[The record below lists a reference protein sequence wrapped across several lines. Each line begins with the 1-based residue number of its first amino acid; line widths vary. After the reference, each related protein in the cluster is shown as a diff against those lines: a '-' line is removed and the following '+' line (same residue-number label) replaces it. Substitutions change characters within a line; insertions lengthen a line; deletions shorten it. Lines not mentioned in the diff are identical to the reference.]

1 MNLSGNCLEI
11 SVIWCYMNDDQ
22 QPEQEKRLHGPKV
35 GPKAKQPPA
44 RDQEVEDEEDNVE
57 AHTEAVMHQQEILD
71 QLKAAKGAEA
81 RVRTFA
87 KIMDSYGL
95 DPILSLFTG
104 VGDASM
110 GAIAGLYLIYE
121 AKKAGLSK
129 WDYLKIVGLQAADFF
144 IGAVP
149 IVGDIADFVIKANKA
164 SVPMF
169 KDRVEELV
177 TEARAAGVS
186 EEAIAKLSISADKL
200 PQLVDH
206 AIAVHKKVKAV

>member
-1 MNLSGNCLEI
+1 MSDN
-11 SVIWCYMNDDQ
+11 Q
-22 QPEQEKRLHGPKV
+22 QVEQEQHLRGPKKAM
-35 GPKAKQPPA
+35 PKGKPQIHDEEVEAEE
-44 RDQEVEDEEDNVE
+44 QEVE
-57 AHTEAVMHQQEILD
+57 ARAEAVMHQQEILD

-87 KIMDSYGL
+87 TLMDTYGL
-95 DPILSLFTG
+95 DAIIGLFVG
-104 VGDASM
+104 AGDAATD
-110 GAIAGLYLIYE
+110 AIAGLYLLYE

-144 IGAVP
+144 IGSVP

-164 SVPMF
+164 AVPMF

-177 TEARAAGVS
+177 NEARAAGVS
-186 EEAIAKLSISADKL
+186 EEAIAKLSVSADKL

-206 AIAVHKKVKAV
+206 AVAVHKKVKKEV